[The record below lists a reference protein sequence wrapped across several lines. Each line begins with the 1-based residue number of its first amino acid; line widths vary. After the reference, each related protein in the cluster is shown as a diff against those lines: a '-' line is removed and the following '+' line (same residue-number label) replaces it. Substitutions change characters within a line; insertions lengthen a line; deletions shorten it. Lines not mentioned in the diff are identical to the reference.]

1 MTTNSVISANAISVH
16 IDQRTILDNL
26 NFEVGK
32 GEVFALLGGNGAGK
46 STTLKTFLGLMK
58 PSTGSASVMGLSVA
72 EHTNEKS
79 GKVTGPSVKAMTIS
93 IYIYY
98 SFRFIH

>member
-1 MTTNSVISANAISVH
+1 MTANSVISANALSVH

-72 EHTNEKS
+72 EHTNEVQKS
-79 GKVTGPSVKAMTIS
+79 VAYLPESVTLYGHLSGL
-93 IYIYY
+93 
-98 SFRFIH
+98 